1 MKIITHSKKVKE
13 KQTKIHEENY
23 TEINPNKT
31 QQNSGKQNILMQP
44 DERKSIYTEEQKYR

>member
-1 MKIITHSKKVKE
+1 MNYTTGKYLEKYGHFKSLMKIITHSKKVKD

-31 QQNSGKQNILMQP
+31 
-44 DERKSIYTEEQKYR
+44 